1 MAVVK
6 AQQKQPQ
13 QSEWVEVTPAP
24 REWDAD
30 FLALE
35 KGDTVEGW
43 LIGTRVIR
51 EQERYL
57 VAVFEK
63 QQDDVAKWRKY
74 ILPQHAL
81 LELRLSEL
89 QPPAYIRIEN
99 LGMTKL
105 PTGRRAY
112 SYKVLH
118 NPNTRPPAPVLEMLE
133 KKEEPPEEAP
143 F

>member
-1 MAVVK
+1 MAVTRSV
-6 AQQKQPQ
+6 QQDQWK
-13 QSEWVEVTPAP
+13 EVTPAP

-35 KGDTVEGW
+35 KGDVVEGW

-57 VAVFEK
+57 VAVFERTA
-63 QQDDVAKWRKY
+63 DDVAGWRKY

-81 LELRLSEL
+81 LEARLQTL
-89 QPPAYIRIEN
+89 QPPAYVRIEN
-99 LGMTKL
+99 LGFTKL

-112 SYKVLH
+112 AYKVLYR
-118 NPNTRPPAPVLEMLE
+118 PDAAPPAEVAQMVERPEQA
-133 KKEEPPEEAP
+133 EEPP

>member
-1 MAVVK
+1 MAITK
-6 AQQKQPQ
+6 AVHQQD
-13 QSEWVEVTPAP
+13 EWKEVTPAP

-35 KGDTVEGW
+35 KGDVLEGW
-43 LIGTRVIR
+43 LIGTRIIR

-57 VAVFEK
+57 VAVFERV
-63 QQDDVAKWRKY
+63 DDVGGWRKY

-81 LELRLSEL
+81 LEARLATL
-89 QPPAYIRIEN
+89 QPPVYVRIEN
-99 LGMTKL
+99 LGFTKL

-112 SYKVLH
+112 AYKVLH
-118 NPNTRPPAPVLEMLE
+118 KPDASPPGEVAQMVERPEG
-133 KKEEPPEEAP
+133 PP